1 MSNDKITRAGALIA
15 KQRLALTP
23 IDLPTELRPPS
34 EAEGYALQAASNA
47 ALTAGGLGAAVG
59 HKIGCTTPV
68 MQAFLGIHAPCS
80 GEVFAATVAQGRA
93 RLRAKDYRRLGVECE
108 IVVTLARDIAPGE
121 APFDREKV
129 GRAVGAVMAGIEIV
143 DDRYADYKSFGV
155 PSLIGD
161 NFFNAGCVLGK
172 PVTDWR
178 RLDLAALKGR
188 TLINGAE
195 AGRGSG
201 AMVLGHPLEAL
212 AWLANARAA
221 RGLGLKRGEFVF
233 LGSLVETK
241 WLNAGDHVRIEI
253 AELGEIEVEV
263 E

>member
-1 MSNDKITRAGALIA
+1 MSNDPTARAAALIA

-23 IDLPTELRPPS
+23 IDLPAGLRPES
-34 EAEGYALQAASNA
+34 EPQGYKLQAAANA
-47 ALTAGGLGAAVG
+47 ALAAAGLGAPVG

-68 MQAFLGIHAPCS
+68 MQAFLGIHSPCS
-80 GEVFAATVAQGRA
+80 GEVFAATVAHERA
-93 RLRAKDYRRLGVECE
+93 TLPTKNYRRLGVECE
-108 IVVTLARDIAPGE
+108 IVVMLARDIMPSE

-129 GRAVGAVMAGIEIV
+129 GQAVGAVMAGIEIV
-143 DDRYADYKSFGV
+143 DDRYADYRTFGV

-161 NFFNAGCVLGK
+161 NFFNAGCVLGA
-172 PVTDWR
+172 PMTDWR
-178 RLDLAALKGR
+178 QLDLAALKGR
-188 TLINGAE
+188 TLINGTE
-195 AGRGSG
+195 VGHGTG
-201 AMVLGHPLEAL
+201 AMVLGHPFEAL

-241 WLNAGDHVRIEI
+241 WLEAGDHVRIEI
-253 AELGEIEVEV
+253 EELGEIEVEV